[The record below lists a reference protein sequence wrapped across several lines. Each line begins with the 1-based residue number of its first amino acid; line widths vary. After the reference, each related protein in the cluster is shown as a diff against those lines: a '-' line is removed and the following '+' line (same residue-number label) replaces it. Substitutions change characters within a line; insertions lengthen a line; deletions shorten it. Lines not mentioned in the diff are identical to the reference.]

1 MPLRASSLFCGMLL
15 ALGTLA
21 LTSCSTRY
29 YKTPTDNFAGRPI
42 PPSLLQERVLVGVS
56 TNGTTAAA
64 TATGFLEIL
73 DGLRDLRSNIQY
85 TKQTFTISGYSSG
98 YPKTIL
104 NFPDELRGYVYS
116 SSDNSL
122 TNINYGTEA
131 SAGSAASLGGAAT
144 AIAIPTAFTRFYA
157 AEETAGQLV
166 VVDNATGTA
175 YALNLPNV
183 DQVVVNTGDTVALA
197 MVRSSDTLYRV
208 FKLNVNQ
215 YPTALAAVQA
225 TGSIDCQPYNVP
237 VYCAVPVP
245 GNYSRPTN
253 AYFSLDGS
261 KVYVMNSGPEYGGT
275 GAASISVIPQSALVN
290 TIIPTASQVTG
301 STAISPVTA
310 TIPIPGGV
318 TTAISDGTTLYLA
331 GQSLNSIASN
341 GTTVNGAN
349 ANGLFAGYLT
359 TMNLASQ
366 QVTAAYSISDGIHAQ
381 MLFADDNT
389 LWIGSSSCATGVR
402 QALFASGNTTQ
413 AANYN
418 CLTMF
423 NTSTLT
429 PQIVPAVNQGSSP
442 VTTPYPNT
450 YQTDPYYYGDLGGIC
465 WVQNYHKVYSAY
477 GGQIHAFNTAD
488 GSERDNTNITVQ
500 GTALTVAYMDALTD
514 AAN

>member
-1 MPLRASSLFCGMLL
+1 MPLRASSLFCGLLL

-29 YKTPTDNFAGRPI
+29 YKTPTNNFAGRPI
-42 PPSLLQERVLVGVS
+42 PPSLLQERVLVGL
-56 TNGTTAAA
+56 TINGSQ
-64 TATGFLEIL
+64 GELQIL
-73 DGLRDLRSNIQY
+73 DGLRDLRSNIQF
-85 TKQTFTISGYSSG
+85 TKPTFSISGYSSG
-98 YPKTIL
+98 YPKQIL

-122 TNINYGTEA
+122 TNINYSTEA
-131 SAGSAASLGGAAT
+131 SAGSAATLGGVAT
-144 AIAIPTAFTRFYA
+144 AVAIPTAFTRFYA
-157 AEETAGQLV
+157 AEEVAGQLV
-166 VVDNATGTA
+166 VVDNSTGTA

-197 MVRSSDTLYRV
+197 MTRNSNSLYRI
-208 FKLNVNQ
+208 FKLNVNE
-215 YPTALAAVQA
+215 YPTALAATQA
-225 TGSIDCQPYNVP
+225 TGSIDCEPYNVP

-245 GNYSRPTN
+245 GNFDHPTN

-275 GAASISVIPQSALVN
+275 TASLSIIPISTLVN
-290 TIIPTASQVTG
+290 TIIPTAPPT
-301 STAISPVTA
+301 TSPVTA
-310 TIPIPGGV
+310 TISIPGGV

-331 GQSLNSIASN
+331 GQSLNTIASN
-341 GTTVNGAN
+341 GTTVTGAN
-349 ANGLFAGYLT
+349 PNGLFAGYLT
-359 TMNLASQ
+359 TMNLTSQ
-366 QVTAAYSISDGIHAQ
+366 AVTAAYSISDGIHAQ

-389 LWIGSSSCATGVR
+389 LWIGAASCANGVR
-402 QALFASGNTTQ
+402 QALFATGNTTQ

-423 NTSTLT
+423 NTSTLA
-429 PQIVPAVNQGSSP
+429 PQIVPAVNQGSSA

-450 YQTDPYYYGDLGGIC
+450 YQTDPYYYGSLGGIC

>member
-1 MPLRASSLFCGMLL
+1 MPLRASSLCCGLLL

-42 PPSLLQERVLVGVS
+42 PPSLLQERVLVGI
-56 TNGTTAAA
+56 TINGSQ
-64 TATGFLEIL
+64 GELEIL

-85 TKQTFTISGYSSG
+85 TKPTFSISGYSSG
-98 YPKTIL
+98 YPAQIL

-116 SSDNSL
+116 SVGNTL
-122 TNINYGTEA
+122 TNINYSTEA
-131 SAGSAASLGGAAT
+131 SAGSAASLGGTAT

-157 AEETAGQLV
+157 AEEVASQLV
-166 VVDNATGTA
+166 VVDNTTGGA

-183 DQVVVNTGDTVALA
+183 DQVVVNPGDTVTLA
-197 MVRSSDTLYRV
+197 MTRNSNTLYRI
-208 FKLNVNQ
+208 FKLNANE
-215 YPTALAAVQA
+215 YTTALAATQA
-225 TGSIDCQPYNVP
+225 TGSVDCQPYNIP
-237 VYCAVPVP
+237 VYCVVPIP
-245 GNYSRPTN
+245 GNFDRPTN

-275 GAASISVIPQSALVN
+275 TASISVIPISSLVN
-290 TIIPTASQVTG
+290 TIIPTTPVT
-301 STAISPVTA
+301 STSTSPVTA
-310 TIPIPGGV
+310 TVPVPGGV
-318 TTAISDGTTLYLA
+318 TTAISDGTNLYLA

-341 GTTVNGAN
+341 GTTVSGAN
-349 ANGLFAGYLT
+349 ANGLFAGYLS
-359 TMNLASQ
+359 TMNLASNA
-366 QVTAAYSISDGIHAQ
+366 VTAAYSISDGIHAQ

-389 LWIGSSSCATGVR
+389 LWIGSSSCANGVR
-402 QALFASGNTTQ
+402 QALFATGNTTQ

-429 PQIVPAVNQGSSP
+429 PQIVPAVNQGSSA

-450 YQTDPYYYGDLGGIC
+450 YQTDPYYYGSLGGIC